1 MGKHKATCAGGV
13 PAGTK
18 VQHRG
23 STLSPSLSYTHSR
36 SPQEGTAAPPLS
48 CLIFTHASLS
58 GELVTTSNM
67 HNPTE
72 LKIYENYESARL

>member
-1 MGKHKATCAGGV
+1 MGEHKATCAGGV
-13 PAGTK
+13 TAGP
-18 VQHRG
+18 RC
-23 STLSPSLSYTHSR
+23 SSRLYTR
-36 SPQEGTAAPPLS
+36 PVTPVTPTAGRLGGTVAPPLS
-48 CLIFTHASLS
+48 CLVSTHTSLS

>member
-1 MGKHKATCAGGV
+1 MGEHKATCAGGV
-13 PAGTK
+13 TAGPK
-18 VQHRG
+18 ALYQAHH
-23 STLSPSLSYTHSR
+23 SSHTHNR
-36 SPQEGTAAPPLS
+36 PPQEGRVAPPLS
-48 CLIFTHASLS
+48 CLVYTHTSLS